1 MDSGRYSVP
10 LLIDG
15 HNLIGR
21 LPDVSLEDP
30 DDEARLVARIQAYAG
45 RTGKRVTV
53 VFDRGMPGGP
63 SRNLS
68 RGRVEVVFAPTGR
81 SADRVLRERI
91 KNSRDPRGLT
101 VVSSDREVMAAAER
115 RGARVI
121 EAGAFAG
128 ELEGPGVSP
137 RGIKESADLSPEQV
151 EEWLDLFEAGDEW
164 K

>member
-1 MDSGRYSVP
+1 VP
-10 LLIDG
+10 VLIDG

-21 LPDVSLEDP
+21 LPDVSLADP
-30 DDEARLVARIQAYAG
+30 DDEARLVARLQAYAG
-45 RTGKRVTV
+45 RTGKRITV

-91 KNSRDPRGLT
+91 RNARNPRGLT

-115 RGARVI
+115 RGARLMR
-121 EAGAFAG
+121 AGAFVG
-128 ELEGPGVSP
+128 ELEGPGVTP
-137 RGIKESADLSPEQV
+137 PGVKEKGDLSPEQV
-151 EEWLDLFEAGDEW
+151 EEWLDLFGAEDVREQGETQ
-164 K
+164 